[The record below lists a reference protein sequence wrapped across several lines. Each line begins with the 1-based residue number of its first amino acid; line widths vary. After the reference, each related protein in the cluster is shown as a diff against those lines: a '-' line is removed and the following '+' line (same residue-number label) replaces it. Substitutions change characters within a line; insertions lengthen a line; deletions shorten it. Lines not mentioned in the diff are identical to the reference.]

1 MATSHRHL
9 ENHKK
14 IADITIHL
22 NALKHVYDNKKM
34 QRYNIKKKLA
44 KKYTAHF
51 LRIQIVKKTDSL
63 TYYFYFRFRLPIV
76 AMKNQGRSRAN
87 F

>member
-34 QRYNIKKKLA
+34 RRYNIQKKK
-44 KKYTAHF
+44 TQRTF
-51 LRIQIVKKTDSL
+51 
-63 TYYFYFRFRLPIV
+63 
-76 AMKNQGRSRAN
+76 
-87 F
+87 

>member
-34 QRYNIKKKLA
+34 RRYNIKKKTR
-44 KKYTAHF
+44 K
-51 LRIQIVKKTDSL
+51 IVHSAL
-63 TYYFYFRFRLPIV
+63 S
-76 AMKNQGRSRAN
+76 KNSN
-87 F
+87 CEKD